1 MPESVRVLSETGRGV
16 IGIIPARMASTRFPG
31 KPLRPILGMPMIGH
45 VYLRSRLSP
54 VLDEVY
60 VATCDDVI
68 RDYIQSIGG
77 KAIMTLKSHERAS
90 DRTSEAMLKAEDM
103 AGRRAE
109 IVVMIQGDEPMVT
122 PEMIGRA
129 VGPLLAD
136 PEVNIVN
143 LMAEISQSEAADPNE
158 VKVVVDMR
166 GDAVYFSREPIPSGG
181 KYKGGLKRFKQV
193 CVIPFRRGALIN
205 FNGLGQTPLEII
217 ESVDM
222 LRLIENGLKVRMVA
236 AEAATWSVDTLQDL
250 RKVEQAM
257 MGDPL
262 LARYMGKA
270 AGARA

>member
-1 MPESVRVLSETGRGV
+1 MTKPGTEQGGKGA

-54 VLDEVY
+54 ALDEVY
-60 VATCDDVI
+60 VATCDAAI
-68 RDYIQSIGG
+68 RDYVQSIGG
-77 KAIMTLKSHERAS
+77 KAIMTLDTHERAS
-90 DRTSEAMLKAEDM
+90 DRTAEAMLKVEDM
-103 AGRRAE
+103 TGRRAE

-122 PEMIGRA
+122 PEMIERA
-129 VGPLLAD
+129 VEPILDG

-143 LMAEISQSEAADPNE
+143 LMAEISQSEAGDPNE
-158 VKVVVDMR
+158 IKVVVDKR
-166 GDAVYFSREPIPSGG
+166 GDAVYFSREAIPSGS

-193 CVIPFRRGALIN
+193 CVIPFRRESLLK
-205 FNGLGQTPLEII
+205 FNSLGQTPLEII

-236 AEAATWSVDTLQDL
+236 AKAATWSVDTVEDL
-250 RKVEQAM
+250 KKVEQAM
-257 MGDPL
+257 MGDPM